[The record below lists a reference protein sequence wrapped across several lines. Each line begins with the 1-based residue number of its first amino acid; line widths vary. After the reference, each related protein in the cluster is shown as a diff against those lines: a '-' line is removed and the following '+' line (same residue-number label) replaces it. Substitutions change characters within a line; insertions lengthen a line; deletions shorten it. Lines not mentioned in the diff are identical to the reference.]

1 MNTVRPVFT
10 DTSVLLN
17 LAFAGCLDLLRG
29 LIGYEFLVPE
39 EVLSEI
45 LGPREQGEVR
55 VALQAG
61 FLRRT
66 TMADP
71 GELAVFADLR
81 QFLGIGESACLA
93 LASQRSGLLA
103 SDEKRRLLRE
113 AEDRLGPG
121 RVLNTPGLFLLALRG
136 GLMTIEEADAAKLV
150 LERHRF
156 RMRFSSFRDLF

>member
-45 LGPREQGEVR
+45 LGSWEHGELR

-81 QFLGIGESACLA
+81 QFLGIEPRPVLA
-93 LASQRSGLLA
+93 TGRGFSSDRFRIYCTCVSGLPA
-103 SDEKRRLLRE
+103 
-113 AEDRLGPG
+113 
-121 RVLNTPGLFLLALRG
+121 AL
-136 GLMTIEEADAAKLV
+136 
-150 LERHRF
+150 
-156 RMRFSSFRDLF
+156 SSSTMPSAPSR